1 MNAMP
6 GSYRETH
13 GWISYV
19 WLIYFLF
26 FPVAPAFRPHTT
38 LLEWIATGIGTVLFL
53 LLYFRGYRVVG
64 RDLYAVI
71 AGITI
76 LALVFYPFNPGAG
89 TFFVYAAAFAGHLSS
104 GRATIRA
111 ILIIEAVLIIES
123 IAFRIPW
130 YASIWPVVFVA
141 LIGSVNAHYS
151 QIHRSNQKLRV
162 AQEEIERLAKV
173 AERERIARDL
183 HDVLGHTLSLIILK
197 SELASKLADRDPMR
211 ARDEIREVERIS
223 REALTEVRQAI
234 GGYRKTNLT
243 EEIDGAKAMLRAAQI
258 ECVTEVEAI
267 PLAPSQ
273 EAIISL
279 AVREGVTN
287 VVRHSGASRCTI
299 RLSREDSELRLTI
312 ADNGHSASDREG
324 LGLTGMRER
333 IAALGGSLSRETS
346 KGTTLTIVMPIDRA
360 MERSA

>member
-1 MNAMP
+1 MQ
-6 GSYRETH
+6 STYRDTH

-19 WLIYFLF
+19 WLIYLPF
-26 FPVAPAFRPHTT
+26 FIVGPAFKPHQTI
-38 LLEWIATGIGTVLFL
+38 LEWIATGVGTVLFL

-64 RDLYAVI
+64 RDLQLVI
-71 AGITI
+71 AGILL

-89 TFFVYAAAFAGHLSS
+89 TFFVYAAAFVGHLNS
-104 GRATIRA
+104 GRATLRG
-111 ILIIEAVLIIES
+111 ILIIELAIIIEI

-130 YASIWPVVFVA
+130 YASIWPIVFAA
-141 LIGSVNAHYS
+141 LIGAVNGHYS
-151 QIHRSNQKLRV
+151 GVHRSNQKLRV

-183 HDVLGHTLSLIILK
+183 HDLLGHTLSLIILK
-197 SELASKLADRDPMR
+197 SELASKLADRDPLR
-211 ARDEIREVERIS
+211 ARDEIRDVERIS

-234 GGYRKTNLT
+234 GGYRKSNLT
-243 EEIDGAKAMLRAAQI
+243 EEIDGAKEMLRAAQI
-258 ECVTEVEAI
+258 ECATEIESI

-299 RLSREDSELRLTI
+299 RLSRAESELRLTI
-312 ADNGHSASDREG
+312 SDNGHSAGDREG

-333 IAALGGSLSRETS
+333 IVALGGSLNRDTTR
-346 KGTTLTIVMPIDRA
+346 GTTLTIVMPIDPA